1 MEREN
6 ERERKRE
13 RGRIGVRILKFQDFQ
28 RLNESLANLKGFRL
42 SVQDSGLRIEG

>member
-13 RGRIGVRILKFQDFQ
+13 RGRIGVRILKFQGIQ
-28 RLNESLANLKGFRL
+28 RLNESLANLKCFRFRI
-42 SVQDSGLRIEG
+42 QDSRLRIEG